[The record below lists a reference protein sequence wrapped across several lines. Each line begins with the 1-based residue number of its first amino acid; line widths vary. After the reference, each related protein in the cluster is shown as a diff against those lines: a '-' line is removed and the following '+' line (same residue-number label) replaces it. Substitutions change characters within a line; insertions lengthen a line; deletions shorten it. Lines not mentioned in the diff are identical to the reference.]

1 VYCAI
6 YEGTRKTAKLGRKG
20 FLRPGTNTLRN
31 TYCQHKGFLSVLA
44 EGGDMIKERGKIS
57 LLIVFV
63 AAILF
68 VQSATATTMTLLPE
82 SSHYQGRS
90 YFRTL
95 TEDGIL
101 SGRVEYAVYDSLG
114 GNEFAQA
121 GFTTPGTG
129 QYTYVYQIF
138 NDGDDT
144 ASPLEYFSIL
154 GIGEGAI
161 NDMATDI
168 GSVDDNGGGIDA
180 TAMYFGVHDANTGPD
195 KAIWEFENGV
205 LAIDAHSFFLVIS
218 SDFNYS
224 TGTYS
229 VLQSTS
235 PQTPIPNPEPG
246 TLALLGVGSML
257 TLIRRRM
264 SV

>member
-1 VYCAI
+1 
-6 YEGTRKTAKLGRKG
+6 LGRKG
-20 FLRPGTNTLRN
+20 LLGPGIKIPGNI
-31 TYCQHKGFLSVLA
+31 YCWHNGLSSVPA
-44 EGGDMIKERGKIS
+44 EGEDMKKEKGKIS
-57 LLIVFV
+57 LLITFV

-68 VQSATATTMTLLPE
+68 VQTARAATLTLLPE

-114 GNEFAQA
+114 GNEFAL
-121 GFTTPGTG
+121 TG
-129 QYTYVYQIF
+129 GSGRYTYAYQIF

-161 NDMATDI
+161 FDQVTDI
-168 GSVDDNGGGIDA
+168 GTVNDDSGGIDA
-180 TAMYFGVHDANTGPD
+180 TAMYFSVHDVDTGAD
-195 KAIWEFENGV
+195 KAIWEFEDGV
-205 LAIDAHSFFLVIS
+205 LAIDEHSFFLVIS
-218 SDFNYS
+218 SNYNYS
-224 TGTYS
+224 AGTYT
-229 VLQSTS
+229 VIKSTS

-246 TLALLGVGSML
+246 TLALLGVGGML
-257 TLIRRRM
+257 TLLRRRR
-264 SV
+264 SA

>member
-1 VYCAI
+1 
-6 YEGTRKTAKLGRKG
+6 
-20 FLRPGTNTLRN
+20 
-31 TYCQHKGFLSVLA
+31 
-44 EGGDMIKERGKIS
+44 MIKETGKIS
-57 LLIVFV
+57 LLIVFT

-68 VQSATATTMTLLPE
+68 VQTANAATMTLLPE

-95 TEDGIL
+95 TNDGIL

-114 GNEFAQA
+114 GNEFTQA

-129 QYTYVYQIF
+129 RYTYVYQIF

-161 NDMATDI
+161 NDMTTDI
-168 GSVDDNGGGIDA
+168 DSVNDNSSGVDA

-195 KAIWEFENGV
+195 KAIWEFEDGV

-218 SDFNYS
+218 SNYNYS
-224 TGTYS
+224 AGTYT
-229 VLQSTS
+229 VIQSTS

-246 TLALLGVGSML
+246 TLALLGVGGIL
-257 TLIRRRM
+257 TLLRRRK
-264 SV
+264 SVW